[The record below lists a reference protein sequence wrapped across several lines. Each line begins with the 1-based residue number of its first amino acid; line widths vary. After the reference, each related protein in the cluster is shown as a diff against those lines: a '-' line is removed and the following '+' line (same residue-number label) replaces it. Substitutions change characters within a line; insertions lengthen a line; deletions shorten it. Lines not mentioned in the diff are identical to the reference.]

1 MTGSRVGT
9 RLFLQLSV
17 ANLGIG
23 FAWSVNTA
31 YMTPLLKGLTS
42 SIFAVSLVV
51 SMASFCGVIVQP
63 LAGVWSD
70 RVRHR
75 LGRRMPFLLYGAPVA
90 AIALAVAG
98 LLPAFAAA
106 GIAALIFY
114 FFLNLYMA
122 PYTALLPDIVPP
134 EQRGTASGVV
144 NAASAVAG
152 LAALLIGPLYDRNHA
167 IPFIIGGCVML
178 LAATYTAFAVREPA
192 APPRAPAGEPR
203 QSLRG
208 YLRGFRRYPQVVRF
222 FLVESIWWLSFGAL
236 APFFTLYA
244 SQELGIPVGQATL
257 ALAAFEI
264 AAIVFAV
271 IMGMLADRFGRKIV
285 MSAALLI
292 LFLGISGGFFARTFW
307 QLALVMGFAGIGW
320 GAAMTIPSA
329 IVADI
334 VPPGRAGEFFGLNNI
349 FISIPQT
356 VALIVLGRLIPVFG
370 TYRIT
375 VVSAAV
381 AMLIAFVAFQTVD
394 PVRAKR
400 ESAAAPPA
408 PVGQ

>member
-9 RLFLQLSV
+9 RLFLQLSA

-122 PYTALLPDIVPP
+122 PYTALLPDIVPQSNGARP
-134 EQRGTASGVV
+134 VAS
-144 NAASAVAG
+144 S
-152 LAALLIGPLYDRNHA
+152 
-167 IPFIIGGCVML
+167 
-178 LAATYTAFAVREPA
+178 T
-192 APPRAPAGEPR
+192 
-203 QSLRG
+203 
-208 YLRGFRRYPQVVRF
+208 
-222 FLVESIWWLSFGAL
+222 
-236 APFFTLYA
+236 
-244 SQELGIPVGQATL
+244 
-257 ALAAFEI
+257 
-264 AAIVFAV
+264 
-271 IMGMLADRFGRKIV
+271 
-285 MSAALLI
+285 
-292 LFLGISGGFFARTFW
+292 
-307 QLALVMGFAGIGW
+307 
-320 GAAMTIPSA
+320 
-329 IVADI
+329 
-334 VPPGRAGEFFGLNNI
+334 
-349 FISIPQT
+349 
-356 VALIVLGRLIPVFG
+356 
-370 TYRIT
+370 
-375 VVSAAV
+375 
-381 AMLIAFVAFQTVD
+381 
-394 PVRAKR
+394 
-400 ESAAAPPA
+400 PPA
-408 PVGQ
+408 P